1 MNYNQWMIE
10 DVDEVDLG
18 DVYVATTHCLRIFI
32 GATSRSRLGCIG
44 HGVHLLFAIWSASR
58 PNKSSSSR
66 ELGLYK

>member
-1 MNYNQWMIE
+1 MIE

-44 HGVHLLFAIWSASR
+44 HGVHLLFAI
-58 PNKSSSSR
+58 
-66 ELGLYK
+66 